1 MKIVHIIPGSGG
13 SFYCGN
19 CLRDSKYFES
29 IKKLGHDALKVPMY
43 LPLFSHDAGSNS
55 VPVFYGAVNLYLK
68 QSYPLFRKSPGWF
81 DKMLNTK
88 PVLRQAAKMAGSTRA
103 TGLEEMTIS
112 MLLGEHGGQAGEL
125 EVMTRWLEEHYRPDV
140 IHLSNALLLG
150 LAGKLKRRLG
160 VPVLCS
166 LQDEDV
172 WVDVMSD
179 KSREKVWELMSE
191 HSEDVA
197 AFISVSQYFTDMMQQ
212 KMNIPDE
219 KLHTIHLGVDP
230 DDYQYINSAEKE
242 RSIGFL
248 SRMCHENGLD
258 ILVDAFILL
267 KSAADF
273 HDVKLYVS
281 GGSTG
286 DDTAFIK
293 TRKRKIIEAGV
304 GNDVIFLENFE
315 DEHRHI
321 FFERVSV
328 LSVPVRNGEA
338 FGIYLAEAMASGIPV
353 IQPALGAFPEIVDA
367 SGGGIVYSDNTPEK
381 LAEALLTV
389 LADKK
394 RTSGLSLNARKGV
407 EEKFNIKTQAQ
418 RLVEVYRHVQS

>member
-43 LPLFSHDAGSNS
+43 LPLFNHDADNNS

-103 TGLEEMTIS
+103 RGLEEMTIS
-112 MLLGEHGGQAGEL
+112 MLLGEHGGQAEEL
-125 EVMTRWLEEHYRPDV
+125 EEMTVWLEEHYKPDV

-179 KSREKVWELMSE
+179 KSREKVWELMSD

-286 DDTAFIK
+286 DDADYIK
-293 TRKRKIIEAGV
+293 ALKRKITEAGI
-304 GNDVIFLENFE
+304 GSDIIFLENFDNE
-315 DEHRHI
+315 NRHI
-321 FFERVSV
+321 FFERVSL
-328 LSVPVRNGEA
+328 LSVPVRKGEA

-353 IQPALGAFPEIVDA
+353 IQPSLGAFPEIVDA

-381 LAEALLTV
+381 LGEALRTV

-407 EEKFNIKTQAQ
+407 EEKFNIKTQAEK
-418 RLVEVYRHVQS
+418 LIEVYRHVQS

>member
-1 MKIVHIIPGSGG
+1 MKIVHVIPGSGG

-29 IKKLGHDALKVPMY
+29 IKKLGHDAIKVPMY
-43 LPLFSHDAGSNS
+43 LPLFSHDLDGNP

-68 QSYPLFRKSPGWF
+68 QSYPVFKNAPKWF
-81 DKMLNTK
+81 DRMLNTK

-103 TGLEEMTIS
+103 KGLEEMTIS
-112 MLLGEHGGQAGEL
+112 MLLGEHGGQAEEL
-125 EVMTRWLEEHYRPDV
+125 EEMTRWLEEHYRPDV

-179 KSREKVWELMSE
+179 KNREKVWQLMSE
-191 HSEDVA
+191 HSKDIA
-197 AFISVSQYFTDMMQQ
+197 AFISVSNYFTGLMQQ
-212 KMNIPDE
+212 KMAIPKE
-219 KLHTIHLGVDP
+219 KVHTIHLGVDP
-230 DDYQYINSAEKE
+230 DDYQFINSVEKE
-242 RSIGFL
+242 RAIGYL

-258 ILVDAFILL
+258 ILVDSFIQL
-267 KSAADF
+267 KSDQEF
-273 HDVKLYVS
+273 HDVKLYIT

-286 DDTAFIK
+286 DDTTYIK
-293 TRKRKIIEAGV
+293 TQKRKIMKAGI
-304 GNDVIFLENFE
+304 GSDVVFLENFE
-315 DEHRHI
+315 NKYRHI
-321 FFERVSV
+321 FFERVSL

-367 SGGGIVYSDNTPEK
+367 SGGGIIYSDNTPEK
-381 LAEALLTV
+381 LAETLRTLLP
-389 LADKK
+389 DKK
-394 RTSGLSLNARKGV
+394 KTADMSLNARKGV
-407 EEKFNIKTQAQ
+407 EEKFNIKTQAKK
-418 RLVEVYRHVQS
+418 LVEVYRQVQG